1 MDKFTKLGDDD
12 MQNYG
17 SVLKRLI
24 KFTNVKLSV
33 VADAAGYDVSYIS
46 KWCNQS
52 KLPAARVASPINKN
66 LAKIFA
72 DEIVIQG
79 ELENFCSEFNVA
91 VTEDQLQIYLYTLLK
106 DAFKSTQAYYDKKS
120 SKNADYQTKVLIN
133 PSEIASYLDGDFK
146 NLILSS
152 EGQAEILC
160 TFDACTLQKAQSN
173 LSVGS
178 PEPVD
183 KEIRVKI
190 GLNPGN
196 LNRDT
201 YLFLYYFI
209 SRYNYV
215 SFDFYDNSNFRDRN
229 MIVVK
234 GKAALM
240 CSLDHYGKIAMLSV
254 INDPE
259 KVDVIYS
266 RINSLFM
273 IHHLLIMSTTSDE
286 LVSSGYR
293 SNFYAFSNYQIF
305 LSRGFEY
312 LLPPEIIDNIVEAAY
327 RQGYDQATEKMLR
340 TLMVTWEELFNN
352 EKLDFFITK
361 SALIKYI
368 EDGEFYFTDIIYRM
382 SIDERKKHI
391 QHVLDI
397 CRKNDNVN
405 FYIIDDEDIP
415 YSNQDICFS
424 IYNNYGK
431 LFLKNTVRF
440 YRSYGPQ
447 FYSILSEP
455 IINGIAECIESIKS
469 FPICVHY
476 PASSVQTFMDQYGAM
491 VYRMIS
497 LSEITTSK

>member
-1 MDKFTKLGDDD
+1 M
-12 MQNYG
+12 
-17 SVLKRLI
+17 S
-24 KFTNVKLSV
+24 
-33 VADAAGYDVSYIS
+33 
-46 KWCNQS
+46 
-52 KLPAARVASPINKN
+52 
-66 LAKIFA
+66 
-72 DEIVIQG
+72 
-79 ELENFCSEFNVA
+79 
-91 VTEDQLQIYLYTLLK
+91 
-106 DAFKSTQAYYDKKS
+106 
-120 SKNADYQTKVLIN
+120 
-133 PSEIASYLDGDFK
+133 SYLDGDFK

-152 EGQAEILC
+152 EGPAEILC

-215 SFDFYDNSNFRDRN
+215 SFDFYENSNFRYSN

-266 RINSLFM
+266 RINSLFK

-327 RQGYDQATEKMLR
+327 RLG
-340 TLMVTWEELFNN
+340 
-352 EKLDFFITK
+352 
-361 SALIKYI
+361 
-368 EDGEFYFTDIIYRM
+368 
-382 SIDERKKHI
+382 
-391 QHVLDI
+391 
-397 CRKNDNVN
+397 
-405 FYIIDDEDIP
+405 
-415 YSNQDICFS
+415 
-424 IYNNYGK
+424 
-431 LFLKNTVRF
+431 
-440 YRSYGPQ
+440 
-447 FYSILSEP
+447 
-455 IINGIAECIESIKS
+455 
-469 FPICVHY
+469 
-476 PASSVQTFMDQYGAM
+476 
-491 VYRMIS
+491 
-497 LSEITTSK
+497 